1 METNGVVARALLERA
16 GIGIERFAELAGVK
30 PGSVRA
36 AFSSGRISK
45 SMREVL
51 HDLGNAEQIKEFV
64 GKDEEPEE
72 LGDESLARVYCLP
85 RNRYLYLVEFPDGSH
100 GKFRSKPGR
109 FHLGSEVRLKR
120 GAGDLWELAGEYDR
134 RGRLL

>member
-1 METNGVVARALLERA
+1 MVAKALLERA

-45 SMREVL
+45 SVREGL
-51 HDLGNAEQIKEFV
+51 HDLGNAEQIKELV
-64 GKDEEPEE
+64 GKEKEPEE

-85 RNRYLYLVEFPDGSH
+85 RNRYLYLVEFPDGSR

-120 GAGDLWELAGEYDR
+120 GTGDLWELAGEYDR
-134 RGRLL
+134 RGRLV

>member
-1 METNGVVARALLERA
+1 METNGVVAKALLERA

-51 HDLGNAEQIKEFV
+51 HDLGNAEQIKELV
-64 GKDEEPEE
+64 GKEEEKE

-85 RNRYLYLVEFPDGSH
+85 RNCYLYLVEFPDGSR
-100 GKFRSKPGR
+100 GKFRGKPGR

-134 RGRLL
+134 RGRLV

>member
-1 METNGVVARALLERA
+1 MVAKALLERA

-45 SMREVL
+45 SMRAVL
-51 HDLGNAEQIKEFV
+51 HDLGNAEQINELV
-64 GKDEEPEE
+64 GKEEKKE

-85 RNRYLYLVEFPDGSH
+85 RNR
-100 GKFRSKPGR
+100 
-109 FHLGSEVRLKR
+109 
-120 GAGDLWELAGEYDR
+120 
-134 RGRLL
+134 

>member
-1 METNGVVARALLERA
+1 MVAKALLERA

-45 SMREVL
+45 SMRAVL

-64 GKDEEPEE
+64 GKDEKGEE

-85 RNRYLYLVEFPDGSH
+85 RNRYLYLVEFPDGTR
-100 GKFRSKPGR
+100 GKFRGKPGR

-120 GAGDLWELAGEYDR
+120 GAGDLWELAGDYDR
-134 RGRLL
+134 RGRLV

>member
-1 METNGVVARALLERA
+1 MVAKALLERA

-45 SMREVL
+45 SMRAVL
-51 HDLGNAEQIKEFV
+51 HDLGNAEQIKALV
-64 GKDEEPEE
+64 GKEEEKE

-100 GKFRSKPGR
+100 GKFLSKPDR
-109 FHLGSEVRLKR
+109 FPVGSEVRLR
-120 GAGDLWELAGEYDR
+120 LVDGDVWEPVGDYDR
-134 RGRLL
+134 RGRLVE